1 MRFAFTP
8 DQLLF
13 RDSLRAVLSREC
25 TPAVVRAT
33 WSREDGRAP
42 GLWKTLAELGIVG
55 LTAPESSGGL
65 GLSALDL
72 VLLLEEC
79 GRAAL
84 PEPIVET
91 TAVAVPLLAE
101 LGREDA
107 LSSVARGDTVIAV
120 GLEAAGEYVTYATLA
135 ERLVLQRGDDL
146 HLVPREADT
155 LEAQPSVDGSRR
167 LSRVRWEP
175 SVATLLVGGTEGRA
189 AIDRAFDRG
198 ALATASVLL
207 GLARHMLDLTVEYVK
222 VRKQF
227 GSAIGSFQA
236 VKHHLADALLAIEMA
251 RPVVARAA
259 YTVSAPAPR
268 DASLHVSMAKACAS
282 DAALLTARA
291 ALQCHGAI
299 GYSFEH
305 DLHLWMKRAWALA
318 ASWGDAAWHRRR
330 VGRLIPRATTSA
342 TTTGTMTTSDATT
355 KRGT

>member
-13 RDSLRAVLSREC
+13 RDSLRAVLAKEC
-25 TPAVVRAT
+25 TPAVVRAA

-42 GLWKTLAELGIVG
+42 GLWATLAELGVVG

-65 GLSALDL
+65 GMGALDL
-72 VLLLEEC
+72 ALLLEEC
-79 GRAAL
+79 GRVAL

-101 LGREDA
+101 LGREDDLA
-107 LSSVARGDTVIAV
+107 SVARGESVIAV
-120 GLEAAGEYVTYATLA
+120 GLEDAGDYVTYAPIA
-135 ERLVLQRGDDL
+135 ERLVLQSGDDL
-146 HLVPREADT
+146 HLVPRDAVT

-189 AIDRAFDRG
+189 AIERAFDRG

-207 GLARHMLDLTVEYVK
+207 GLARQMLDLTVEYVK

-236 VKHHLADALLAIEMA
+236 VKHHLADALLSIEMA
-251 RPVVARAA
+251 RPLVTRAA
-259 YTVSAPAPR
+259 YTLSAPRPEHAP
-268 DASLHVSMAKACAS
+268 LHVSMAKARAS

-299 GYSFEH
+299 GYSVEH
-305 DLHLWMKRAWALA
+305 DLHLWMKRAWALS

-330 VGRLIPRATTSA
+330 VGMLIPSA
-342 TTTGTMTTSDATT
+342 TTTTDTTKNEAAT